1 MVNGNKDDASG
12 YVILRSDRRKNLRN
26 PILVLNIKLESRNKT
41 FFGYAKVIGRGG
53 MFIASVN
60 PRQIGEEFIIEF
72 SLPDKTL
79 IRCKCCVAWRREFVP
94 RSPHEPGMGIKIIDL
109 RREKKK
115 KEEIV
120 RRKGERR

>member
-1 MVNGNKDDASG
+1 
-12 YVILRSDRRKNLRN
+12 
-26 PILVLNIKLESRNKT
+26 
-41 FFGYAKVIGRGG
+41 

-94 RSPHEPGMGIKIIDL
+94 RSPHEPGMGIKFMDLPEEIIDKVDAL
-109 RREKKK
+109 VKR
-115 KEEIV
+115 
-120 RRKGERR
+120 G

>member
-1 MVNGNKDDASG
+1 MVNGNKDDAPD

-26 PILVLNIKLESRNKT
+26 PILVLNVKLESRNKT

-79 IRCKCCVAWRREFVP
+79 IRCKCCVTWRREFVP
-94 RSPHEPGMGIKIIDL
+94 RSPYEPGMGIKFMDLPEEIIDKVDSL
-109 RREKKK
+109 VKR
-115 KEEIV
+115 
-120 RRKGERR
+120 G